1 MLYQKLLSLR
11 HNVSRIH
18 TETTLRHAFDVGYL
32 INIIFHLHL
41 VIECFSVKMY
51 KGRVELDVV
60 SSPRREGGHL
70 PEGGDI
76 VAGAR
81 RRDIRL
87 LHHMV

>member
-1 MLYQKLLSLR
+1 
-11 HNVSRIH
+11 
-18 TETTLRHAFDVGYL
+18 
-32 INIIFHLHL
+32 
-41 VIECFSVKMY
+41 MY
-51 KGRVELDVV
+51 KGGVELDVV
-60 SSPRREGGHL
+60 SSPGREGGHL